1 MKSEMRREVKTGLIT
16 RNGVGFCGMFFR
28 FSFPALTERK
38 GDRALWFARLGHAA
52 KGHTQTPA
60 LWSKNREK
68 TFLEKEKCGRKIF
81 FFKSFFFLSAGKFP
95 SGPWMGRPP
104 GSPRPPRASV
114 PFRRRGSPGHR
125 PLRTQGCRSSRRGG
139 SHCPGAREALRPAVL

>member
-68 TFLEKEKCGRKIF
+68 TFLEKEKCGRKLF
-81 FFKSFFFLSAGKFP
+81 FFFFFLIFFLCIC
-95 SGPWMGRPP
+95 WEVTL
-104 GSPRPPRASV
+104 RALD
-114 PFRRRGSPGHR
+114 G
-125 PLRTQGCRSSRRGG
+125 
-139 SHCPGAREALRPAVL
+139 

>member
-68 TFLEKEKCGRKIF
+68 TFLEKEKCGRKLF
-81 FFKSFFFLSAGKFP
+81 FFFLIFFLCIC
-95 SGPWMGRPP
+95 WEVTL
-104 GSPRPPRASV
+104 RALD
-114 PFRRRGSPGHR
+114 G
-125 PLRTQGCRSSRRGG
+125 
-139 SHCPGAREALRPAVL
+139 